1 MKKNETFS
9 SFIRIIYRKNIKQQH
24 KMKRLEINFECES
37 REMAIKALE
46 EIIERME
53 KGFDCGE
60 FTESGVD
67 GDWGLIDENSNLW

>member
-1 MKKNETFS
+1 
-9 SFIRIIYRKNIKQQH
+9 
-24 KMKRLEINFECES
+24 MKRLEINFECAS

-53 KGFDCGE
+53 MGFDCGE
-60 FTESGVD
+60 FTDSGVD

>member
-1 MKKNETFS
+1 
-9 SFIRIIYRKNIKQQH
+9 
-24 KMKRLEINFECES
+24 MKRLEINFECES

-53 KGFDCGE
+53 MGFVCGNFTDCE
-60 FTESGVD
+60 VE